1 MTTNIRVKYKDTRI
15 KQSVKDKNY
24 NNTNN
29 NIKIHIKEG
38 SNETKKMSITNTN
51 QATNNHT

>member
-38 SNETKKMSITNTN
+38 SNETKKNEHNEHKSSNK
-51 QATNNHT
+51 